1 MLLFHSNHYQNM
13 SSTEIKYADNKAC
26 QEALQ
31 YAIDTNCII
40 SYERSFMQPIFNGIT
55 DKAKIE

>member
-1 MLLFHSNHYQNM
+1 M

-31 YAIDTNCII
+31 YAIDSNCII

-55 DKAKIE
+55 DKSKIE